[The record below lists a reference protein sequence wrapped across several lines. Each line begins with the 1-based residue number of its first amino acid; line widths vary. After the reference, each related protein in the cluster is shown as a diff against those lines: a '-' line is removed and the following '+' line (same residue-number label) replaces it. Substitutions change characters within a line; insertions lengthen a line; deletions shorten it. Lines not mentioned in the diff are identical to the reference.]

1 MAVRGLCS
9 IAWLLVVRVVI
20 DNPSGASACFTGLT
34 ERVTPPM
41 FWTGWHKSG
50 RVLRHSRL
58 SSLPFRNLELQGA
71 RPHESGQASSVRV
84 QFTVIYTK
92 RRIEQARYFGSAES
106 FEELEGSIHPK
117 KSIFIPLVGTKTCR
131 S

>member
-9 IAWLLVVRVVI
+9 LMVRVMI
-20 DNPSGASACFTGLT
+20 DNPSGASACFTGLM

-58 SSLPFRNLELQGA
+58 SSLPFRNSELQGA
-71 RPHESGQASSVRV
+71 RPHESGRASSVRV
-84 QFTVIYTK
+84 QFTVNTK
-92 RRIEQARYFGSAES
+92 RRIEQA
-106 FEELEGSIHPK
+106 
-117 KSIFIPLVGTKTCR
+117 
-131 S
+131 